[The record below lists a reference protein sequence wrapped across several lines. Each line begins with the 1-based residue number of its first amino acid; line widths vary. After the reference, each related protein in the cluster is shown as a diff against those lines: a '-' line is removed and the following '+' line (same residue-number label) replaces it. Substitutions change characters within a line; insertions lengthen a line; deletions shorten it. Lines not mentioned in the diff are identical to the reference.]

1 MMPAVSNTLVF
12 KSDMGQLPV
21 ARAWAMEHACDAGLG
36 EDDLFALELV
46 LSEGVS
52 NVVRHAYGGEPG
64 NDIELEL
71 NVDDERF
78 VLEIRD
84 FGRPFDTGAFVPPA
98 QEDPDLKVGGR
109 GVELIHQLMD
119 RVDADLSRPPGT
131 LLCMVRFRTPEPTS

>member
-21 ARAWAMEHACDAGLG
+21 ARAWAMEHARDAGLG
-36 EDDLFALELV
+36 ESDLFALELV
-46 LSEGVS
+46 LSEAVS

-71 NVDDERF
+71 NVDDARF

-84 FGRPFDTGAFVPPA
+84 FGRPFDTGAFVPA
-98 QEDPDLKVGGR
+98 SEDAADLKVGGR

-119 RVDADLSRPPGT
+119 RVDADISQPPGT
-131 LLCMVRFRTPEPTS
+131 LLRMVRFRTAGATS